1 MDTTSICNAIEPE
14 LANFIHNIIT
24 VLKILVPVLLV
35 IFGML
40 DFGKGIIASKEDEIR
55 KGQGVFIKRLV
66 AALFVFLMISFSQLI
81 VGIVDRETEGEIWSC
96 ANKIMNGE
104 IETIDEPI
112 EENNDETNEESKEE
126 NNEESTEE
134 TVENAE

>member
-55 KGQGVFIKRLV
+55 KGQGIFIKRLV

-104 IETIDEPI
+104 ITQTDDPI
-112 EENNDETNEESKEE
+112 EETE
-126 NNEESTEE
+126 EESTEE
-134 TVENAE
+134 NKEESTEESVENDE